1 MPGQVDESAK
11 REIPSGTARVRRST
25 WEPHYIIPKLA
36 EATKDDRLKTSR
48 PVTTPTLPTSCGH
61 EESER
66 PGAESRP
73 SS

>member
-1 MPGQVDESAK
+1 MSEDPLGKLDY
-11 REIPSGTARVRRST
+11 
-25 WEPHYIIPKLA
+25 HPKLA

-66 PGAESRP
+66 SGAEIHTFLMTRILYILIF
-73 SS
+73 